1 MRSVRSDAMY
11 AWAVTQSDRLIPE
24 KDRCSVCAGAG
35 WTWFEAE
42 PEGKWI
48 VCRECIGTGRTD
60 HKGRK
65 RLRPDEVDA

>member
-1 MRSVRSDAMY
+1 MA
-11 AWAVTQSDRLIPE
+11 QSDRHIAE
-24 KDRCSVCAGAG
+24 KDRCPACTGVG

-48 VCRECIGTGRTD
+48 VCRECIGTGRGD

-65 RLRPDEVDA
+65 RLKPEDTPDS

>member
-1 MRSVRSDAMY
+1 MA
-11 AWAVTQSDRLIPE
+11 QSDRLIPE
-24 KDRCSVCAGAG
+24 KDRCSICEGAG

-48 VCRECIGTGRTD
+48 VCRECIGTGRAD

-65 RLRPDEVDA
+65 RLRPDEVVGA

>member
-1 MRSVRSDAMY
+1 MA
-11 AWAVTQSDRLIPE
+11 QSDRHIDE
-24 KDRCSVCAGAG
+24 KDRCPACKGVG

-48 VCRECIGTGRTD
+48 VCRECIGTGRAD

-65 RLRPDEVDA
+65 RLKPEDAPDS